1 MKDFLAI
8 IRKLDFIDLFKYG
21 HFSIS
26 YAVPFDGNISAH
38 ADDMELFDML
48 TSRMNMYEYS
58 FEYLIIHF
66 NADDYNDQYISID
79 IRNVCALYTFDQE
92 AKKEMS
98 ISFDP
103 RIQLH
108 VSPWADKFDKL
119 QRNLSIKQSQRGI
132 DNLWTIFDL
141 RTEDLDKCREIITPS
156 ITQEVFR
163 ELYNYERPSG
173 DQSIWTYLLRYER
186 HSFYPKGMI
195 GYFCDFIHVFCNIT
209 INCNLN
215 KTVSKLIT
223 YFSSYSFLILGIFI
237 DDI

>member
-1 MKDFLAI
+1 MGVLIMKDYLAI

-21 HFSIS
+21 HFTLS

-38 ADDMELFDML
+38 ADDMDLFDML

-108 VSPWADKFDKL
+108 VSPCP
-119 QRNLSIKQSQRGI
+119 
-132 DNLWTIFDL
+132 THIF
-141 RTEDLDKCREIITPS
+141 
-156 ITQEVFR
+156 
-163 ELYNYERPSG
+163 
-173 DQSIWTYLLRYER
+173 
-186 HSFYPKGMI
+186 
-195 GYFCDFIHVFCNIT
+195 
-209 INCNLN
+209 
-215 KTVSKLIT
+215 
-223 YFSSYSFLILGIFI
+223 
-237 DDI
+237 

>member
-1 MKDFLAI
+1 MGVLIMKDYLAI

-21 HFSIS
+21 HFTLS
-26 YAVPFDGNISAH
+26 YAVPFDGDISAH
-38 ADDMELFDML
+38 ADDMDLFDML

-141 RTEDLDKCREIITPS
+141 PTEDLFKCREIIKPS

-163 ELYNYERPSG
+163 EFYNNERPSG
-173 DQSIWTYLLRYER
+173 DQSIWT
-186 HSFYPKGMI
+186 
-195 GYFCDFIHVFCNIT
+195 
-209 INCNLN
+209 
-215 KTVSKLIT
+215 
-223 YFSSYSFLILGIFI
+223 
-237 DDI
+237 